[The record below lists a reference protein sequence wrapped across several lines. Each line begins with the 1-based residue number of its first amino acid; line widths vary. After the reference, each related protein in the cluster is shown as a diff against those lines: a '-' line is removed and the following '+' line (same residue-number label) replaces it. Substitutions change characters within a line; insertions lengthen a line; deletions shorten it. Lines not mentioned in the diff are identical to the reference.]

1 MKRSATVLK
10 TALVALI
17 IGAASG
23 CLVSETPVLDAST
36 GNASPLG
43 PGGYISCP
51 VDDETEDSDCENLK
65 ISHDASGLYSVVA
78 SGDEAMEWRFR
89 RVARSGYAV
98 QVKESD
104 GYAYYYGRMAGET
117 LRMTFMQ
124 CPSLPADMRASLIKR
139 GDLATEDEDD
149 FETCVVKTVRGLIKS
164 AKAYH
169 KGKAVDEEPLTLA
182 ITQKGAVNSPPIE

>member
-17 IGAASG
+17 IGAVSG
-23 CLVSETPVLDAST
+23 CLVSETPVLDASNGAAT
-36 GNASPLG
+36 PLG
-43 PGGYISCP
+43 PGDYVSCP
-51 VDDETEDSDCENLK
+51 VDDEAEESDCEDLK
-65 ISHDASGLYSVVA
+65 ISHDASGLYSAVT
-78 SGDEAMEWRFR
+78 SSDEAMEWRFR
-89 RVARSGYAV
+89 RVARGGYAV

-104 GYAYYYGRMAGET
+104 GYAYYYGRMAGEA

-124 CPSLPADMRASLIKR
+124 CPSLPADLRASLIRR

-149 FETCVVKTVRGLIKS
+149 FETCAVNTVRGLSKS

-169 KGKAVDEEPLTLA
+169 KGKAVDEDPLTLM
-182 ITQKGAVNSPPIE
+182 ISPVTTEISLQTP